1 MILFLLELISPFA
14 FLAAYLINRVFFA
27 LVKRNGLRDEASFNI
42 LFPAKLLSLLI
53 SIWFSQTKLCV
64 TIKARVLLNIVVN
77 DDNVFLLVNLGSR
90 GILVSLSL
98 NILVLRG
105 PTILLAAELRIYLSS
120 SAVNLVPPRM
130 LCFWFDLRKGGL
142 LFIFT

>member
-1 MILFLLELISPFA
+1 M
-14 FLAAYLINRVFFA
+14 INRVFFA

-42 LFPAKLLSLLI
+42 LFPARLLALLI

-64 TIKARVLLNIVVN
+64 TIKARVVLNIVVN
-77 DDNVFLLVNLGSR
+77 DDNVFLLINLGSR

-105 PTILLAAELRIYLSS
+105 PTILLATELWIYLSS
-120 SAVNLVPPRM
+120 SAVNLVPPRIF
-130 LCFWFDLRKGGL
+130 CFWLKLKKG
-142 LFIFT
+142 LFNVIFT

>member
-1 MILFLLELISPFA
+1 M
-14 FLAAYLINRVFFA
+14 INRVFFA

-42 LFPAKLLSLLI
+42 LFPARLLALLI

-77 DDNVFLLVNLGSR
+77 DDNVFLLINLDSR
-90 GILVSLSL
+90 GILVNLSL

-105 PTILLAAELRIYLSS
+105 PTILLAAELWIYLSS
-120 SAVNLVPPRM
+120 SAVNLVPPRIF
-130 LCFWFDLRKGGL
+130 CFWLKLKKG
-142 LFIFT
+142 LFNVIFT